1 METIICSCYQEI
13 TLTTHATCPQCKRQ
27 LLSSITLKANQRE
40 LERQIHQLNLESQAI
55 TLELY
60 LRGLRRPLTEW
71 RSIPPTEDFFVG
83 VRKAPRGE
91 KVGSLTQE
99 ATHAEAKRLLALV

>member
-60 LRGLRRPLTEW
+60 LRGFRRPIREW
-71 RSIPPTEDFFVG
+71 GNIKEDFFAG
-83 VRKAPRGE
+83 VKKAPRGE

>member
-1 METIICSCYQEI
+1 METIICSCYNI
-13 TLTTHATCPQCKRQ
+13 VTLTTSATCLQCKRQ

-60 LRGLRRPLTEW
+60 LRGLRRPLKEW
-71 RSIPPTEDFFVG
+71 SSVKEDFFAG

-99 ATHAEAKRLLALV
+99 ATYAEAKRLLALV